1 MADGMTKGGR
11 TEGGGLRV
19 GAAAPRLIVSVACL
33 LMPVFCCAGE
43 LADPTRL
50 PAILAEPVAA
60 VSGATESQPARLTS
74 IIISTT
80 RRAAIIDGETVE
92 LGDKHGNDRLI
103 EVNEGGVVLKGA
115 QGRQVLTLFPDVKMV
130 SKRKVKAKSQSTVNK
145 VQADRQMDKPVAHKG
160 GK

>member
-60 VSGATESQPARLTS
+60 VGGATESQPARLTS
-74 IIISTT
+74 ILISTT

-92 LGDKHGNDRLI
+92 LGDKHGADRLI
-103 EVNEGGVVLKGA
+103 EVSEGGVVLKGA

-130 SKRKVKAKSQSTVNK
+130 SKRKVDVRPQTAGNGVPAGKQEN
-145 VQADRQMDKPVAHKG
+145 RPVAHEEK
-160 GK
+160 K